1 MESSQPEKDISLI
14 KNLMEKSSKF
24 SNLSGYAIA
33 TTGLLALLGAVFVY
47 FDLGISIS
55 EKYISYAELINQTGN
70 ANSIYT
76 KIKLLVIIASLIL
89 LTSLLILYVTAK
101 LKSERHDINLF
112 NSSFSR
118 ALKSLFIPVLSG
130 GIFCG
135 FLILHKMYG
144 LVAPA
149 TLIFYGLGLISASK
163 YSYNELEL
171 LGYLEL
177 LLGTIASYYMGSGL
191 LFWMIG
197 FGIGHIVLGV
207 FIHYK
212 YDKK

>member
-1 MESSQPEKDISLI
+1 MEPSQPEKDISLI

-70 ANSIYT
+70 ANSIDT

-89 LTSLLILYVTAK
+89 LTSLLILYVSAK

-177 LLGTIASYYMGSGL
+177 LLGTLASYYMGSGL